1 MILKSALSEGSKF
14 PIFRI
19 DFNFF
24 VPHLGVELSE
34 PITECLQ
41 LIRTEAFHLSLYVLE
56 STHLQLHYQIT
67 PERNSAK

>member
-14 PIFRI
+14 PIFRVGL
-19 DFNFF
+19 NLL
-24 VPHLGVELSE
+24 VPHFGVKLYV
-34 PITECLQ
+34 PIAESLQ
-41 LIRTEAFHLSLYVLE
+41 LIQAEAFHLSLYVLE